1 MISHEH
7 PDFTAL
13 PGSSLQPALPYRAA
27 RPLPP
32 LVQVASVARGRA
44 STLPDT
50 LRALQGQTLVR
61 WTWAVVDRTDGS
73 VRARDVMARLA
84 EDPRVRIVHLPP
96 HLVGAPLNAAAEG
109 DTLYLCF
116 LRPGDLLEP
125 TALETWAWTLATSD
139 ANAISSA
146 TVIFGAAQRLQRVA
160 PGGPGG
166 RPADGRPP
174 STLFVTRAA
183 FERVGRM
190 DPTWSADEDI
200 EGLSVILSIRERPPA
215 LLQSFHV
222 WRRASVPDDPAPRTF
237 KSLPL
242 APEEPQPAAS
252 PIIEAEAPFENPL
265 SGPGR
270 GVLFLLPYMFRGGA
284 ERAALDQATEL
295 AARGWRVT
303 VVATNRAVHAWHG
316 AFAAVTPD
324 VHVLADFSPRWGEWN
339 SSIAHLPQLLSYLI
353 ASRNIDTV
361 ILGGTVPGYG
371 AIPWLR
377 ERHPHLAVVAVR
389 HAVDWPFLTV
399 ECLPLIDTVLVSTD
413 TLARAHMQAGIPA
426 DRVRRIVTG
435 IDITRWRPRPE
446 RRATVRRWFSV
457 PEDSLVLVYC
467 SRLTGDKQPL
477 VFAGAMAML
486 RTRGL
491 DVYGLVT
498 GDGPLKGAL
507 TRRLEE
513 LGIADRVRLLG
524 SVDDRTLPDV
534 VAASDVAFLPSQ
546 REGIALALLEGM
558 ACGLPFVGTSNSS
571 HAEVVTPDTGALVDR
586 STPEEEAMAY
596 ADALTRILSDR
607 DVLAGMGVRARATID
622 ESWSFRRM
630 GDQLDAAIAVAHA
643 HAAEPRRHEPAH
655 YARALAALSMHAVA
669 VEHAENAARHARAL
683 QAVLRDLGYDHTGR
697 RIERDNEMA

>member
-1 MISHEH
+1 M
-7 PDFTAL
+7 
-13 PGSSLQPALPYRAA
+13 
-27 RPLPP
+27 
-32 LVQVASVARGRA
+32 
-44 STLPDT
+44 
-50 LRALQGQTLVR
+50 
-61 WTWAVVDRTDGS
+61 VDRTDGS

-84 EDPRVRIVHLPP
+84 DDPRVRIVHVPA

-109 DTLYLCF
+109 ETPYLCF

-125 TALETWAWTLATSD
+125 TALETWAWTLATSN

-146 TVIFGAAQRLQRVA
+146 VVTFGAAQRLQRVVSD
-160 PGGPGG
+160 GPVG
-166 RPADGRPP
+166 RPADRRPP
-174 STLFVTRAA
+174 STLFVSRTA

-200 EGLSVILSIRERPPA
+200 EGLSLILSMRERPPV

-237 KSLPL
+237 TSLPP
-242 APEEPQPAAS
+242 APEEPQPATS
-252 PIIEAEAPFENPL
+252 STIEAEPPFDNPL
-265 SGPGR
+265 VGPGR

-324 VHVLADFSPRWGEWN
+324 VHVLADFSPRWGEWS
-339 SSIAHLPQLLSYLI
+339 SSITRLPQLLSYLI

-371 AIPWLR
+371 TIPWLR
-377 ERHPHLAVVAVR
+377 ERHPRLAVVAVR
-389 HAVDWPFLTV
+389 HALDWPFLTV
-399 ECLPLIDTVLVSTD
+399 ECLPFADAVLVSTD
-413 TLARAHMQAGIPA
+413 TLARAHTQAGVPA
-426 DRVRRIVTG
+426 DRLRRIVTG

-457 PEDSLVLVYC
+457 PEDSLALVYC

-477 VFAGAMAML
+477 VFAEVMAVL
-486 RTRGL
+486 LNRGL

-507 TRRLEE
+507 TDRLDE
-513 LGIADRVRLLG
+513 LGIADHVRLLG
-524 SVDDRTLPDV
+524 SVDDRMLPDV
-534 VAASDVAFLPSQ
+534 VAAGDVAFLPSQ

-571 HAEVVTPDTGALVDR
+571 HAEVVTPETGALVDR
-586 STPEEEAMAY
+586 STPEQEAMAY
-596 ADALTRILSDR
+596 VDALTRILSDR
-607 DVLAGMGVRARATID
+607 DGLAAMGARARATID
-622 ESWSFRRM
+622 ESWSFQRM
-630 GDQLDAAIAVAHA
+630 GEQLEAAIAMA
-643 HAAEPRRHEPAH
+643 HAAAANPRRHEPSQ

-669 VEHAENAARHARAL
+669 VEHAEDAARHARAL
-683 QAVLRDLGYDHTGR
+683 QTVLRDLGYDHAGR
-697 RIERDNEMA
+697 RLE